1 MFEIVINQLQHYGT
15 DFRSMGLSWSV
26 ALCKVPKL
34 FLVLAAPTLCSIFSK
49 IDVNFLTL
57 FFTYSIVI
65 YFMCCTTV
73 NKLECFFFRT
83 YISLYRLFRSR
94 LLEKGHSSKLWLS
107 RVTPHSH
114 KLLSVRPHL
123 NRFHFVCSV
132 IVYSVWRPSM
142 GIIFF

>member
-26 ALCKVPKL
+26 ALCRVPKL

-73 NKLECFFFRT
+73 NKLECFFFVHIFL
-83 YISLYRLFRSR
+83 YIDC
-94 LLEKGHSSKLWLS
+94 
-107 RVTPHSH
+107 
-114 KLLSVRPHL
+114 
-123 NRFHFVCSV
+123 FVH
-132 IVYSVWRPSM
+132 VYSKKHIRVNYGYLVSLHIHINCCRLGP
-142 GIIFF
+142 I